1 MKKEKKNKKKNQKFS
16 LKKYLKGFTLVELL
30 AVIVILA
37 IIMLI
42 AIPNV
47 LNVTEQ
53 AKQKSFINYCQK
65 ILKTAEEVYVKQSS
79 VEAIIRPS
87 ENTFVAYDI
96 QKDLGLPNAGDYYG
110 TVYIR
115 INDYQDNNYTK
126 ILMIGNNDYM
136 LRYDEA
142 ENKKLDINLLQNV
155 STYKAMLAGTGD
167 VKDIV
172 NKEVYSAYE
181 LAKDCNYFDD
191 SVVDGATNTQLYCTN
206 KSHKSRFYTNDK
218 GEVTCDL
225 SRDEAQL
232 FLEKIYNYYNN
243 RDALSN
249 CTLAK

>member
-1 MKKEKKNKKKNQKFS
+1 MKKEKTN
-16 LKKYLKGFTLVELL
+16 GFTLVELL

-42 AIPNV
+42 AIPSV

-87 ENTFVAYDI
+87 ENTYVAYDI

-155 STYKAMLAGTGD
+155 STYKAMLAGKGD

-181 LAKDCNYFDD
+181 LSKDCNYFDD

-206 KSHKSRFYTNDK
+206 KSNKSRFYTNEK
-218 GEVTCDL
+218 GETTCDL
-225 SRDEAQL
+225 SVAESDL
-232 FLEKIYNYYNN
+232 FLSMIYNYYNN
-243 RDALSN
+243 PSGLSN
-249 CTLAK
+249 CTPRR

>member
-87 ENTFVAYDI
+87 ENTFVAYDV

-110 TVYIR
+110 TVFIR
-115 INDYQDNNYTK
+115 INDYQDKNYSK
-126 ILMIGNNDYM
+126 ILMVGNSDYM
-136 LRYDEA
+136 LYYDEGKN
-142 ENKKLDINLLQNV
+142 EKLDINLLQNV
-155 STYKAMLAGTGD
+155 STYKAMLAGKGD

-181 LAKDCNYFDD
+181 LSKDCNYFDD
-191 SVVDGATNTQLYCTN
+191 SVVDGATNTQQYCTN
-206 KSHKSRFYTNDK
+206 NSHKYRLYTNEA
-218 GEVTCDL
+218 GETKCDL
-225 SRDEAQL
+225 SKNETVL
-232 FLEKIYNYYNN
+232 FLETIDNYYNN
-243 RDALSN
+243 KSKLSN
-249 CTLAK
+249 CHK